1 MTMKT
6 PEMEVVRFN
15 ESDVIVA
22 SGDPTQFM
30 TATISNAGGAKRDLT
45 VTLAAPGQ
53 NAVPHSFEDLLA
65 DSNTAYAANPTF
77 FNKDNAQATL
87 HNLIDDDNDNG
98 SGKYS
103 AWNGSYYSENG
114 GSIYY
119 WRQ

>member
-15 ESDVIVA
+15 EADVLAA
-22 SGDPTQFM
+22 SGDQFM
-30 TATISNAGGAKRDLT
+30 TATIAKAGGAKRDLT

-77 FNKDNAQATL
+77 FNKNNDQATL

-98 SGKYS
+98 AGKYG
-103 AWNGSYYSENG
+103 AWNGSYYSDNG